1 MMTRLLVVAALA
13 AAFVAGFMMRG
24 VALPGEAVA
33 SAQTTNKVYELR
45 TYVVPD
51 DKFALLNARFRDHTM
66 RIFNKHGMTNVGYF
80 IPQDDVKAKDTLVY
94 LLQHPSRAAADE
106 NWKKFGSDPEW
117 TKVAADSG
125 VGRVI
130 VTREFLNPTDYSP
143 MK

>member
-1 MMTRLLVVAALA
+1 MRRFGGAVVLVAVFA
-13 AAFVAGFMMRG
+13 AGFATRG
-24 VALPGEAVA
+24 LMPGDPVVH
-33 SAQTTNKVYELR
+33 AQTANRVYELR
-45 TYVVPD
+45 TYVAPD
-51 DKFALLNARFRDHTM
+51 DKFAALNARFRDHTM
-66 RIFNKHGMTNVGYF
+66 RLFTKHGMTNVGYF
-80 IPQDDVKAKDTLVY
+80 VPQDDIKAKDTLIY

-117 TKVAADSG
+117 TKIAADSG

>member
-1 MMTRLLVVAALA
+1 MKRLGWAVAIVGTFAVGFVV
-13 AAFVAGFMMRG
+13 RG
-24 VALPGEAVA
+24 VMPGEPVA
-33 SAQTTNKVYELR
+33 HAQAATKVYELR

-51 DKFALLNARFRDHTM
+51 DKFAALNARFRDHTM
-66 RIFNKHGMTNVGYF
+66 RMFAKHGMTNVGYF
-80 IPQDDVKAKDTLVY
+80 IPQDDVKAKDTLIY

-117 TKVAADSG
+117 QKIAADSG

-130 VTREFLNPTDYSP
+130 VTREFMNPTDYSP

>member
-1 MMTRLLVVAALA
+1 MVAVFAAGFVARGVMPGELVAHAQA
-13 AAFVAGFMMRG
+13 AAR
-24 VALPGEAVA
+24 
-33 SAQTTNKVYELR
+33 VYELR
-45 TYVVPD
+45 TYVAPD
-51 DKFALLNARFRDHTM
+51 DKFAALNARFRDHTI
-66 RIFNKHGMTNVGYF
+66 RIFNKHGMTSVGYF
-80 IPQDDVKAKDTLVY
+80 VPQDDIKSKDTLIY

-117 TKVAADSG
+117 QKVAADSG